1 MFRSLIIISIFG
13 IFHSIAYA
21 QNGWQSL
28 FDGKTFNE
36 WQKVAGEAKYEIAD
50 NAIVG
55 ITNANTPNTFLLS
68 EKTYDDFILEL
79 EFKIDDEK
87 TNSGIQFRSQYDEK
101 GNEGKGR
108 VYGYQYELDPS
119 TRAWSAGIYDEG
131 RRGWLYPL
139 DLHANA
145 KPFFK
150 IGQYNKVRIECI
162 GNVTQTFLNGSPVA
176 VLVDDVDLNGHIAL
190 QVHSIGAN
198 DMPGKKIYWKDIRIK
213 TEKLNLTPVSNV
225 YVVNNSPNSLL
236 PSEQKDGWQL
246 LFDGVNTDQWRSA
259 KGDYFP
265 AKGWV
270 VNDSE
275 LQVLPSNGGEST
287 NGGDIITK
295 KQYSAFDLSF
305 QFKLSPGANS
315 GVKYFVTLK
324 EQNSGSAIGPEYQLL
339 DDALHPDAKQGKN
352 GNRTLASLYDL
363 ITSKK
368 DSRFVK
374 PIGEWN
380 TGRIIATKDNKVKYF
395 LNGLEVVSFVRGSD
409 EFRTLVS
416 DSKYKI
422 WENFGEA
429 EQGHILLQDH
439 GDAVSFRSI
448 KIRDLSNR

>member
-1 MFRSLIIISIFG
+1 MFRSIIVITVFG
-13 IFHSIAYA
+13 FFYFVGNA

-28 FDGKTFNE
+28 FDGKSFSGWN
-36 WQKVAGEAKYEIAD
+36 KVAGDAKYEISD

-55 ITNANTPNTFLLS
+55 ITTSNTPNTFLIT
-68 EKTYDDFILEL
+68 EKTYGDFILEL
-79 EFKIDDEK
+79 EFKIDDVK
-87 TNSGIQFRSQYDEK
+87 TNSGIQFRSHLDK
-101 GNEGKGR
+101 DGNEGKGL

-119 TRAWSAGIYDEG
+119 PRSWTAGIYDEG

-139 DLHANA
+139 DLNANA

-150 IGQYNKVRIECI
+150 LGAYNKVRLECI
-162 GNVTQTFLNGSPVA
+162 GSITQTFLNGNPVA
-176 VLVDDVDLNGHIAL
+176 ILVDEMDLSGHIAL
-190 QVHSIGAN
+190 QVHSIGGN
-198 DMPGKKIYWKDIRIK
+198 DMPGKKIYWKNIRIK
-213 TEKLNLTPVSNV
+213 TEQLSLTPINNV
-225 YVVNNSPNSLL
+225 YVVNNMPNALL
-236 PSEQKDGWQL
+236 SSEKNDGWEL
-246 LFDGVNTDQWRSA
+246 LFDGSNTDRWRSA

-265 AKGWV
+265 SKGWFI
-270 VNDSE
+270 NE
-275 LQVLPSNGGEST
+275 GALQVASSDGSEST

-339 DDALHPDAKQGKN
+339 DDALHPDANQGKN

-368 DSRFVK
+368 DTRFIK

-380 TGRIIATKDNKVKYF
+380 TGRIIATKDNKVTYF
-395 LNGLEVVSFVRGSD
+395 LNGLEVLSFVRGSD
-409 EFRTLVS
+409 EFRALVS
-416 DSKYKI
+416 DSKYKV

-429 EQGHILLQDH
+429 MQGHILLQDH
-439 GDAVSFRSI
+439 GDEVSFRSI
-448 KIRDLSNR
+448 KIRDLSNQ